1 MAKKYIVT
9 VNGTSY
15 EVVVE
20 DADPNATY
28 TKAPE
33 PAQEAPKAAPAAAPA
48 GSRSRSR
55 RQWGEGHLAA
65 AGHRPQGT
73 GQAGR
78 CRQERRRA
86 LHHRSD
92 ENGKRDYG
100 PLRRNGF
107 RRFGQRGR
115 IGQRRRPAL
124 RHFLKNTQANEM
136 N

>member
-48 GSRSRSR
+48 A
-55 RQWGEGHLAA
+55 AA
-65 AGHRPQGT
+65 AGNGEKVTSPLPGTVLKVLAKQGAAVKSGDVLCIIEAMKMENEIMAPCDGT
-73 GQAGR
+73 VSAVSVSEGASVNAG
-78 CRQERRRA
+78 
-86 LHHRSD
+86 D
-92 ENGKRDYG
+92 
-100 PLRRNGF
+100 PLF
-107 RRFGQRGR
+107 V
-115 IGQRRRPAL
+115 IS
-124 RHFLKNTQANEM
+124 
-136 N
+136 

>member
-48 GSRSRSR
+48 TAPAPAP
-55 RQWGEGHLAA
+55 AA
-65 AGHRPQGT
+65 AGNGEKVTSPLPGTVLKVLAKQGAAVKSVDVLCIIEAMKMENEIMAPCDGT
-73 GQAGR
+73 VSAVSVSEGASVNAG
-78 CRQERRRA
+78 
-86 LHHRSD
+86 D
-92 ENGKRDYG
+92 
-100 PLRRNGF
+100 PLF
-107 RRFGQRGR
+107 V
-115 IGQRRRPAL
+115 IS
-124 RHFLKNTQANEM
+124 
-136 N
+136 